1 MSNPTEIKLAKWPF
15 FLGDA
20 VLLGVAYF
28 IYLLHGKGN
37 MTQLEFFFILVCG
50 LVGAGLAVAPFLL
63 EYRAAVKMVETNAVV
78 STILH
83 IQNLE
88 EVARNIT
95 TATAQWQGVQ
105 EHSNGAINAAK
116 QIGDKMAAEANN
128 FAEFMK
134 TANDAEKGTL
144 RLEVE
149 KLRRSE
155 AEWLTLIVH
164 LMDHT
169 YALYRGGTRTGQAP
183 LIEQLTR
190 FQATCRE
197 AVRRVGL
204 IPVVPAENEKFDPEF
219 HQSPDSQADSMADAR
234 IKETIATGYTY
245 QGRLIRPPVV
255 ALQNPPPPSL
265 AKGAAAPAAETG
277 KRAPTPKPDEESLE
291 EPTLL

>member
-1 MSNPTEIKLAKWPF
+1 MTNQTDIKLAKWPF
-15 FLGDA
+15 FLADA
-20 VLLGVAYF
+20 MLLGVAYF
-28 IYLLHGKGN
+28 IYTLHGKGAWGY
-37 MTQLEFFFILVCG
+37 LDWLFIFLCG
-50 LVGAGLAVAPFLL
+50 AVGAGLAVTPFLL

-83 IQNLE
+83 LQNLE
-88 EVARNIT
+88 DVARNIT

-105 EHSNGAINAAK
+105 EHSTGAIAAAK

-128 FAEFMK
+128 FGEFLK
-134 TANDAEKGTL
+134 QANDTEKSTL

-155 AEWLTLIVH
+155 AEWLGLIVH

-169 YALYRGGTRTGQAP
+169 YALYRGGARTGQPA

-197 AVRRVGL
+197 AIRRVGL
-204 IPVVPAENEKFDPEF
+204 IPIVPEENEKFDPEI
-219 HQSPDSQADSMADAR
+219 HQSPDSQADSMANAR

-265 AKGAAAPAAETG
+265 AKGAAATATETAKPAP
-277 KRAPTPKPDEESLE
+277 APQREEESLE

>member
-1 MSNPTEIKLAKWPF
+1 MSNSTEIKLAKWPF
-15 FLGDA
+15 FAADA

-28 IYLLHGKGN
+28 IYWMHGKGA
-37 MTQLEFFFILVCG
+37 MTQLELFYVLVCG
-50 LVGAGLAVAPFLL
+50 LLGAGLAVTPFLL
-63 EYRAAVKMVETNAVV
+63 EYRTSVKMVETNAVV

-88 EVARNIT
+88 DVARNIT

-105 EHSNGAINAAK
+105 EHSNGAIAAAK
-116 QIGDKMAAEANN
+116 QISDKMAVEANN
-128 FAEFMK
+128 FAEFLK
-134 TANDAEKGTL
+134 QANDTEKGTL

-155 AEWLTLIVH
+155 AEWLALIVH

-169 YALYRGGTRTGQAP
+169 YALYRGGARTGQPA

-197 AVRRVGL
+197 AIRRVGL
-204 IPVVPAENEKFDPEF
+204 VPIIPAENEKFNPEI
-219 HQSPDSQADSMADAR
+219 HQSPDSQADSMANAR

-265 AKGAAAPAAETG
+265 AKGAAAPAAESI
-277 KRAPTPKPDEESLE
+277 KPAPTPKPDEESLE